1 MTGGSECPCT
11 TEGADGFDDLVM
23 HYATPAMADV
33 LELDQLAGGSEVE
46 LCVSGTLND
55 GTPFEA
61 CDCMGIVP
69 AQAE

>member
-1 MTGGSECPCT
+1 
-11 TEGADGFDDLVM
+11 M